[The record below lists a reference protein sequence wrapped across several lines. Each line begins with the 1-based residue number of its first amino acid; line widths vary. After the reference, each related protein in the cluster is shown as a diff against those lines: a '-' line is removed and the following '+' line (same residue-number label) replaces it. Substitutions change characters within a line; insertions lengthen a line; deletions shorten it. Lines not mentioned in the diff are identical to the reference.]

1 MGRAPNTS
9 HLTDAG
15 RVLARPATAPNR
27 PRERRMSSAA
37 ELSDSEAES
46 GHTQERPDP
55 GGIPEATVARL
66 PIYLRALYALA
77 EHGVTTVASDELARS
92 AGVNSA
98 KLRKDLSHLG
108 SYGIRGVGY
117 DVEYLVYQVSRALGL
132 NQSWP
137 VVIIGAGNLGR
148 ALANYGG
155 FLARGFRI
163 EAVLDSDASLV
174 GAELGGVP
182 VRHVTDLESVV
193 TEHGIVI
200 GVIAVPAG
208 AAQAMCDRLVAAGV
222 TSILNFAPLVLNV
235 PDGVDVRKVD
245 LSIELQILAFH
256 AQRRTLRAGGGPDSC
271 GSVGGARVS
280 VLVVGLSHKSAPV
293 SVLERAA
300 VSGDT
305 LAKLLHDVALLP
317 DIPET
322 FVISTC
328 NRVEVYAEVG
338 RFHGGVAG
346 VCELLSRYSGIP
358 AQELTSCLYV
368 HYEDR
373 AVQHLLAVSSGLES
387 MVVGED
393 QILGQV
399 RSALKLAGDHGT
411 LGRSLRDL
419 GRLALRTG
427 KRARAETGID
437 RLGLSLVSV
446 GIELAAPHPGGE
458 EAAGLPGQEM
468 REKLVSNGP
477 GRLSGLHVL
486 VVGAGAMSG
495 LAVATAAR
503 AGAATG
509 TVANRTRAKAERLA
523 AGVGGTVAD
532 FGGLAAAIAEADLVI
547 SCTGAA
553 NLVITEAIVR
563 QVLAVRDR
571 T

>member
-1 MGRAPNTS
+1 M
-9 HLTDAG
+9 
-15 RVLARPATAPNR
+15 
-27 PRERRMSSAA
+27 
-37 ELSDSEAES
+37 
-46 GHTQERPDP
+46 
-55 GGIPEATVARL
+55 
-66 PIYLRALYALA
+66 
-77 EHGVTTVASDELARS
+77 
-92 AGVNSA
+92 
-98 KLRKDLSHLG
+98 
-108 SYGIRGVGY
+108 
-117 DVEYLVYQVSRALGL
+117 
-132 NQSWP
+132 
-137 VVIIGAGNLGR
+137 
-148 ALANYGG
+148 
-155 FLARGFRI
+155 
-163 EAVLDSDASLV
+163 
-174 GAELGGVP
+174 
-182 VRHVTDLESVV
+182 
-193 TEHGIVI
+193 
-200 GVIAVPAG
+200 
-208 AAQAMCDRLVAAGV
+208 
-222 TSILNFAPLVLNV
+222 
-235 PDGVDVRKVD
+235 
-245 LSIELQILAFH
+245 
-256 AQRRTLRAGGGPDSC
+256 
-271 GSVGGARVS
+271 S

-305 LAKLLHDVALLP
+305 LGKLLHDVALLP
-317 DIPET
+317 DIAET

-399 RSALKLAGDHGT
+399 RSALKLAGEQGT

-419 GRLALRTG
+419 GRLALRAG

-446 GIELAAPHPGGE
+446 GIDLAVP
-458 EAAGLPGQEM
+458 
-468 REKLVSNGP
+468 GP
-477 GRLSGLHVL
+477 GDVGRNEGSRLSGMHVL

-495 LAVATAAR
+495 LAVATVAR
-503 AGAATG
+503 AGAARL

-523 AGVGGTVAD
+523 AGVAGDAATAVAD
-532 FGGLAAAIAEADLVI
+532 FADLPAAIAAADLVI

-563 QVLAVRDR
+563 EVLAGRRPGHKLVLLDLAMPRDVDPAVGDLPGARLIGMDELRGTHGGVGADDVAAVRAIVEEEFAAYGSAARAARVTPTVVALR
-571 T
+571 TKAATVVDAELTRLAGRLTEEGVSGRALEEIAQTVRRVVDKLLHAPTVRVKELASSPDGEEYAAALRVLFDLDPRTVDAVTRAGLESPDLGDMEGSQ